1 MAVRIQVRQHLSDD
15 FVPERMVRH
24 LKAEFQGIGAE
35 ALSLRI
41 EEFVKF
47 LILSTKIGRGK
58 LPVSQEIDDLWH
70 AYIIETQEYA
80 SLCERIGAFI
90 HHTSL
95 DNTADDLDSTAL
107 RDFHLLFIVGYV
119 ANFGPFSSD
128 VLPLWPVVT
137 EFMVYLSFDL
147 EGLNQFVLEL
157 SRYATPLR
165 LSSMILSEGHK

>member
-1 MAVRIQVRQHLSDD
+1 MRVRQHLSDA
-15 FVPERMVRH
+15 FVPEWMVRH
-24 LKAEFQGIGAE
+24 LKARFQGIEAE

-47 LILSTKIGRGK
+47 LILSTKIGGGK
-58 LPVSQEIDDLWH
+58 LPVSQDIDELWH

-95 DNTADDLDSTAL
+95 DNPADALDPSVV

-128 VLPLWPVVT
+128 VLPLWPVVA
-137 EFMVYLSFDL
+137 EFMAYLSFDL
-147 EGLNQFVLEL
+147 EGLNQFALEL
-157 SRYATPLR
+157 SRYAAPLR
-165 LSSMILSEGHK
+165 LTLDYPLGGP

>member
-1 MAVRIQVRQHLSDD
+1 MQVRQKLSDA

-24 LKAEFQGIGAE
+24 LKAECQGIEAE

-41 EEFVKF
+41 EEFIKF
-47 LILSTKIGRGK
+47 LILSTKIGSGM

-70 AYIIETQEYA
+70 VYIIETQEYA

-95 DNTADDLDSTAL
+95 DKTADELDSSAR
-107 RDFHLLFIVGYV
+107 RDFHWLFIVGYV

-128 VLPLWPVVT
+128 VLPLWPVVAD
-137 EFMVYLSFDL
+137 FMAYLSFDL
-147 EGLNQFVLEL
+147 EGLNQFALQL
-157 SRYATPLR
+157 SRYAAPLR